1 GCFDEAAAIACT
13 ENRATAWQQ
22 TTHVARRKHSCAC
35 LAEQTF
41 ESVFDSDHAH
51 SVLASRSFNDSAYH
65 GVEAWCITA
74 ASQDTNASK
83 HKAQSNIAECELP
96 IRSWQSSMTGVAYQ
110 RMEIDDDAKEIVRE
124 IGTAINE
131 SVENSTKVAEAI
143 ERLREAGYEMELT
156 LRLEIGL
163 RPHAGDDDGAEAAS
177 LDLTEE
183 DLQVLQRMKIRI
195 DPEL

>member
-1 GCFDEAAAIACT
+1 
-13 ENRATAWQQ
+13 
-22 TTHVARRKHSCAC
+22 
-35 LAEQTF
+35 
-41 ESVFDSDHAH
+41 
-51 SVLASRSFNDSAYH
+51 
-65 GVEAWCITA
+65 
-74 ASQDTNASK
+74 
-83 HKAQSNIAECELP
+83 
-96 IRSWQSSMTGVAYQ
+96 
-110 RMEIDDDAKEIVRE
+110 MEIDDDAKEIVRE

-163 RPHAGDDDGAEAAS
+163 RPHAADDEERSSDGAD

-195 DPEL
+195 DPEII